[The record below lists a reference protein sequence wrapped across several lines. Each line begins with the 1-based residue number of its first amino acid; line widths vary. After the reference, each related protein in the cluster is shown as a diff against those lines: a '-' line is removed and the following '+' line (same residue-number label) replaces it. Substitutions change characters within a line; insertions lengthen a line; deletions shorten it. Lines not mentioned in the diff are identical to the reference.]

1 MEIVEVNKYANKVEI
16 ILKGYNGKYK
26 VELTKRFIV
35 CPITR
40 WNFVKQEIEHYFV
53 KHGKRGCL
61 IGSGEDF
68 YNVKRKRYIIHPS
81 NIFIWDISLVFPDVS
96 FDNNESSIT
105 DDVIKE
111 CTTNKITE
119 WGIKIE

>member
-1 MEIVEVNKYANKVEI
+1 MEIVEVNKYTNKVEI
-16 ILKGYNGKYK
+16 ILKGYDGKYK

-35 CPITR
+35 CSRTC

-53 KHGKRGCL
+53 QHGKRGCL

-68 YNVKRKRYIIHPS
+68 YNVKRKRYITHPS

>member
-16 ILKGYNGKYK
+16 ILKGYDGKYK

-40 WNFVKQEIEHYFV
+40 WDFLKQEIEHYFV
-53 KHGKRGCL
+53 QYGKRGCL

-68 YNVKRKRYIIHPS
+68 YNVKGKRYITHPS
-81 NIFIWDISLVFPDVS
+81 NIFVWDISLVFPDVS

-111 CTTNKITE
+111 CTINKITK
-119 WGIKIE
+119 WGIKI

>member
-1 MEIVEVNKYANKVEI
+1 MEIIDVNKYTNKVEI
-16 ILKGYNGKYK
+16 ILKGYDGKYK

-35 CPITR
+35 CPRTR
-40 WNFVKQEIEHYFV
+40 WDFVKQEIEHYFIQYGR
-53 KHGKRGCL
+53 KGCL
-61 IGSGEDF
+61 FGSGEDF

-81 NIFIWDISLVFPDVS
+81 DIFIWDISLVFPNVN